1 MRVSAVLHDIG
12 ETLADACDLGVV
24 HGEFRTPSAT
34 SLPKIADEHEALEA
48 QDEIV
53 DLTEIRSP
61 SIDGA
66 EVPSVMSLSLE
77 VLRVGVGH
85 RFVLSSLVE
94 PSQQRRLTVG

>member
-53 DLTEIRSP
+53 DRTEIRS
-61 SIDGA
+61 INGA

-85 RFVLSSLVE
+85 RFVLSLLVE
-94 PSQQRRLTVG
+94 PSQQRRLSVG